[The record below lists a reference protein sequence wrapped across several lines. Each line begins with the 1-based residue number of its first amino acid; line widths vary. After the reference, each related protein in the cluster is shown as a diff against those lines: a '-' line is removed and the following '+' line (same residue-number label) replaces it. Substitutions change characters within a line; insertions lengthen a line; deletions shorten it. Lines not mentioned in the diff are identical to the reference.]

1 MPRLGTLSNAALR
14 RIVLLSAA
22 LLLVRIASAM
32 IVDQPGYTDAYYY
45 HDVARRLAAGQ
56 GLSADFVWNPLEAP
70 PGSMLPVPSHRFW
83 MPLAT
88 ALQALGI
95 VLLPFLDSF
104 RASQALTIGVAAF
117 IPAAGYAAARAV
129 GAGERT
135 ALITAALVGL
145 GGVFAPGWVSL
156 DAFAPAAVLGT
167 LFFIAYG
174 RAARGDVRAGA
185 LAGALVGLLFLA
197 RAEAAIF
204 GVVLLI
210 LATSPRT
217 RRAGVAGSAVALC
230 IGIGWL
236 ARDLSLGPSP
246 DIIGRSVLLIRYD
259 QFFATQAPGW
269 SGFVEVLPD
278 VLAAKAAALG
288 TNAGTFIFAFF
299 VLLLPGMFV
308 AVRSRRRDPT
318 VRAFAV
324 VLALIYL
331 FQSLVVTLH
340 SVRGSYLHSLAAF
353 LPYGIAL
360 GVAGTAELLAR
371 RSWDRRAIGAIAA
384 VGVAGVGIFS
394 GYAVAQWD
402 AAFNAPYRARVAALE
417 RIPDGPFLAVDAAAW
432 RWIAG
437 RTVVVTPSEG
447 IAAAACYVQ
456 AAGIRSI
463 VLEPVHFAAYDDL
476 YRGRAAG
483 EAGREAGM
491 DIRVYRLP
499 LPPDPARASP
509 ALVRC

>member
-1 MPRLGTLSNAALR
+1 M
-14 RIVLLSAA
+14 LLSAA
-22 LLLVRIASAM
+22 LLLVRIASAV

-56 GLSADFVWNPLEAP
+56 GLTADFVWNPLEAP
-70 PGSMLPVPSHRFW
+70 PGTPLPVPSHRFW

-104 RASQALTIGVAAF
+104 RASQTLTIVVAAF
-117 IPAAGYAAARAV
+117 IPAVAYAAARTL
-129 GAGERT
+129 GTGERT
-135 ALITAALVGL
+135 ALVTAALAGL

-174 RAARGDVRAGA
+174 RAARGDARAGTA
-185 LAGALVGLLFLA
+185 AGALVGLLFLA

-210 LATSPRT
+210 LVASPRT
-217 RRAGVAGSAVALC
+217 RRAGLAGTTVALA
-230 IGIGWL
+230 IGLAWL

-246 DIIGRSVLLIRYD
+246 DIIGRSVLLVRYD
-259 QFFATQAPGW
+259 QFFAIAAPGW
-269 SGFVEVLPD
+269 TGFVDALPD
-278 VLAAKAAALG
+278 VLAAKATALG

-299 VLLLPGMFV
+299 VLLVPGMIA
-308 AVRSRRRDPT
+308 AVRSRRRDPA
-318 VRAFAV
+318 VRAFVV
-324 VLALIYL
+324 VLALIYV
-331 FQSLVVTLH
+331 FQSVVVTLH

-360 GVAGTAELLAR
+360 GVAGTAELCAR
-371 RSWDRRAIGAIAA
+371 RSWDRRAIGAIAM
-384 VGVAGVGIFS
+384 VGLAGAAIFS

-402 AAFNAPYRARVAALE
+402 AAFNVPFRARVAALD

-447 IAAAACYVQ
+447 IAAGACYVQ
-456 AAGIRSI
+456 PAGIRSI
-463 VLEPVHFAAYDDL
+463 VLEPVHFTAYDDL
-476 YRGRAAG
+476 YRGGPSG
-483 EAGREAGM
+483 ETSRGTGA

-499 LPPDPARASP
+499 LAPDSARGSP
-509 ALVRC
+509 AVVRC

>member
-1 MPRLGTLSNAALR
+1 LSNAAVR

-22 LLLVRIASAM
+22 MLLIRIASAM

-56 GLSADFVWNPLEAP
+56 GLTADFVWNPLEAP
-70 PGSMLPVPSHRFW
+70 PGALLPVPSHRFW

-95 VLLPFLDSF
+95 LLFPFLDSF

-117 IPAAGYAAARAV
+117 IPAAGYASARSL
-129 GAGERT
+129 GAGERV
-135 ALITAALVGL
+135 ALVTAALAGL

-167 LFFIAYG
+167 VFFIAYG
-174 RAARGDVRAGA
+174 RAARGDARAGA
-185 LAGALVGLLFLA
+185 IAGALVGLLFLA

-204 GVVLLI
+204 GIVLLA
-210 LATSPRT
+210 LVASPRT
-217 RRAGVAGSAVALC
+217 RRAGLAATAVALS
-230 IGIGWL
+230 IGLGWL
-236 ARDLSLGPSP
+236 ARDLALGPSP
-246 DIIGRSVLLIRYD
+246 DIIGRSVLLVRYD
-259 QFFATQAPGW
+259 QFFAMAAPGW
-269 SGFVEVLPD
+269 SGVIEALPD
-278 VLAAKAAALG
+278 VVAAKAVALG

-299 VLLLPGMFV
+299 VLLLPGMIA
-308 AVRSRRRDPT
+308 AVRARRRDPA
-318 VRAFAV
+318 VQAFV
-324 VLALIYL
+324 VALALIYL
-331 FQSLVVTLH
+331 FQSIVVTLH

-353 LPYGIAL
+353 LPFGIAL
-360 GVAGTAELLAR
+360 GVTGTAELLGL
-371 RSWDRRAIGAIAA
+371 RSWDRRAIGAIAT
-384 VGVAGVGIFS
+384 VGVAGAAIFS

-402 AAFNAPYRARVAALE
+402 SAFNAPFRARVAALE

-456 AAGIRSI
+456 SAGIRSI
-463 VLEPVHFAAYDDL
+463 VLEPVHFVAYDDL
-476 YRGRAAG
+476 YRGRTAG
-483 EAGREAGM
+483 EASQEAGM

-509 ALVRC
+509 AVVRC